1 MKFNFVRMNQG
12 TEGMTV
18 LHLAVKFKN
27 YEALEIILNTYR
39 ESSSLHQLETFLNA
53 RDEGGWTAIVWGA
66 DIGNHKIVTAL
77 LNCGADPKICDDE
90 NNSALHWAT
99 LSGSV
104 ETVMVLLQSG
114 CNINAQNINGDTAL

>member
-1 MKFNFVRMNQG
+1 MLQG
-12 TEGMTV
+12 TEGMTA
-18 LHLAVKFKN
+18 LHMAVKKKN

-39 ESSSLHQLETFLNA
+39 ESSSLYQVEKFLNT
-53 RDEGGWTAIVWGA
+53 RDDGGWTAIVWGA
-66 DIGNHKIVTAL
+66 DIGNNKIVSAL

-104 ETVMVLLQSG
+104 ETVMVLLQNG
-114 CNINAQNINGDTAL
+114 CNLSAQNINGDTAL

>member
-1 MKFNFVRMNQG
+1 MSTQG
-12 TEGMTV
+12 TEGMTA
-18 LHLAVKFKN
+18 LHMAVKKKN

-39 ESSSLHQLETFLNA
+39 DSSSLYQVEKFLNT
-53 RDEGGWTAIVWGA
+53 RDDGGWTAIVWGA
-66 DIGNHKIVTAL
+66 DIGNHKIVSAL
-77 LNCGADPKICDDE
+77 LNCGGDPKIVDDE

-114 CNINAQNINGDTAL
+114 CHLSAQNINGDTAL